1 MRYRRFLLGL
11 SVAVLLAPA
20 APGAETARRGARR
33 APLAAAKTFLGLSDQ
48 QVEQL
53 VQLRR
58 DERQA
63 LQPVRQQMKDK
74 AQALQ
79 QLRQSTNP
87 DPAAVGQLVL
97 DMQKLREQART
108 VDGDYH
114 KRALDILDATQREKV
129 QNLQNAAQRM
139 ARTRRVVGGAA
150 ALNLLERPKAG
161 AGQLRG
167 GAMRNALRN
176 RALRRGFGPA
186 R

>member
-1 MRYRRFLLGL
+1 MRFCRFLLGL
-11 SVAVLLAPA
+11 SAAVALAQT
-20 APGAETARRGARR
+20 APSQR
-33 APLAAAKTFLGLSDQ
+33 APVGAVKTFLSLSDQ
-48 QVEQL
+48 QVQQL

-79 QLRQSTNP
+79 QLHQSANP
-87 DPAAVGQLVL
+87 DPTAVGQLVL
-97 DMQKLREQART
+97 DVQKLREQVRT